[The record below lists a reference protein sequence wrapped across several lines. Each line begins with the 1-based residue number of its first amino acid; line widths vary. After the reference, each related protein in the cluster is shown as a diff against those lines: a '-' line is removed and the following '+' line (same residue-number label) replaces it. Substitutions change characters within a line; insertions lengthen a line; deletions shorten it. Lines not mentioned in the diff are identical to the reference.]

1 MWPAKQIKRFFW
13 KLRVKQDP
21 VYRSMMT
28 GLAGSP
34 IWTNDDLAKLAKEGY
49 QNCFAVY
56 ACIKQIVDAAGGIP
70 WNLFKRP
77 QGPGSKKEKIED
89 HGLLDIM
96 KRPNP
101 QNGGAAF
108 TKTTLAFYLISG
120 NSYISIAGPDLG
132 PPLEL
137 YNPRP
142 DRMKIIPGQP
152 TDPILGYKY
161 TVGANE
167 KTYKTEEIL
176 HLKQFHPL
184 DDWYGL
190 SPLRVAAQQI
200 DIHYMSAKWNANLL
214 KNDCRP
220 PGSITVKGTLDQ
232 EQREFLEEQ
241 VDKKMSGFEN
251 AGRRPPIFEG
261 GVKWE
266 TFAITP
272 KDMDWIKSDQLN
284 MRKICAILNVAPE
297 LIGDGENKTFSNY
310 KEARKALYIENV
322 IPLMDYL
329 RDEWN
334 NWLTPQWGEDRL
346 YLEYDK
352 NSIDAIREELKAIY
366 EREAKA
372 WWRTVNQHR
381 EATGDDDLGPKGDV
395 LLIPTN
401 LILFSDISGNTE
413 EE

>member
-1 MWPAKQIKRFFW
+1 MGPLPRIRRFFR
-13 KLRVKQDP
+13 KLKFKQDP
-21 VYRSMMT
+21 LYRSMMT

-34 IWTNDDLAKLAKEGY
+34 IWTNEDLAKLAKEGY
-49 QNCFAVY
+49 ENCFAVF

-77 QGPGSKKEKIED
+77 QGPNSKKEKIED
-89 HGLLDIM
+89 HGLLNLM

-101 QNGGAAF
+101 QNGGSAF
-108 TKTTLAFYLISG
+108 TKTTLAYYLISG
-120 NSYISIAGPDLG
+120 NSYVSAAGPDNG

-142 DRMKIIPGQP
+142 DRMKILPGQP
-152 TDPILGYKY
+152 TDPILGYRY
-161 TVGANE
+161 TVGADVRN
-167 KTYKTEEIL
+167 YKAEEIL
-176 HLKQFHPL
+176 HLKQFHPT

-190 SPLRVAAQQI
+190 SPLRVAAQHI
-200 DIHYMSAKWNANLL
+200 DIHAMSTKWNANLL

-220 PGSITVKGTLDQ
+220 PGAVTVEGVLDQ

-241 VDKKMSGFEN
+241 LDKRMSGFEN
-251 AGRRPPIFEG
+251 AGRRPPIFSG
-261 GVKWE
+261 GISWQ

-310 KEARKALYIENV
+310 KEARKALYIENI

-346 YLEYDK
+346 FLEYDK
-352 NSIDAIREELKAIY
+352 NSIDAIREELKAIV

-372 WWRTVNQHR
+372 WWRTVNQHLI
-381 EATGDDDLGPKGDV
+381 ATGDPEIGPKGDV
-395 LLIPTN
+395 ILIPTN
-401 LILFSDISGNTE
+401 LMLFSDISGNITE
-413 EE
+413 E